1 MHISIWTNI
10 LCENPNFNNL
20 TFLFYSTGLAITG
33 QILVNAGFVTL
44 DSKFSVANEPKL
56 NLRTD
61 IDFSS
66 ENILCMQLSQ
76 PNDVLHHKIEKNQI
90 IPEVRHHVKAI
101 NNFKYQINGFTHSLN
116 QKNNDMCN
124 KILSV

>member
-1 MHISIWTNI
+1 MFSV
-10 LCENPNFNNL
+10 F
-20 TFLFYSTGLAITG
+20 STGLAISG

-61 IDFSS
+61 IDFAT

-76 PNDVLHHKIEKNQI
+76 PNDVLLHKIEKNQI
-90 IPEVRHHVKAI
+90 IPEVRHHVKVI
-101 NNFKYQINGFTHSLN
+101 NNYKYQINGFTHFLN

-124 KILSV
+124 QILNV